1 MIPSPVQWVKDSV
14 LLQLWCRL
22 QLWFRFDPWL
32 GNCHMPLV
40 WPKKKKEKKKDND
53 PGAEKMGR
61 GRRLVKEARYRLRG
75 EGASEEMELWRLS
88 PWENGAVFRMEEGV
102 DIFR

>member
-1 MIPSPVQWVKDSV
+1 
-14 LLQLWCRL
+14 
-22 QLWFRFDPWL
+22 
-32 GNCHMPLV
+32 
-40 WPKKKKEKKKDND
+40 
-53 PGAEKMGR
+53 MGR